1 MILEFTS
8 TLTRECSV
16 IENYFYRWGRVSFTE
31 NYAES
36 LSGDLEDDKPA
47 MGRTTRS
54 FLTEER
60 PRRKGPEARI
70 ILLVQRNGKEI
81 VQLRVSPEEGGAVAA
96 RGDKVWQPAEATEF
110 NDTNPK
116 QPQFSSDPSQTVK
129 QLS

>member
-1 MILEFTS
+1 MILKFTS

-16 IENYFYRWGRVSFTE
+16 IENYFYRWGRVYFME

-54 FLTEER
+54 SLAEER

-81 VQLRVSPEEGGAVAA
+81 VQLRVSPEEGGAMAA
-96 RGDKVWQPAEATEF
+96 GGGIRFGNQQSTGI
-110 NDTNPK
+110 
-116 QPQFSSDPSQTVK
+116 
-129 QLS
+129 